1 MAVVV
6 VYVLAYTEADMKR
19 YHTWLFLLALAVVL
33 ILAQSLAAAQ
43 VSGTIKSFNDTS
55 LVLTHDNSESTFS
68 LNAETKVEGTLKE
81 GAQATVEFQSKEGE
95 NVATRV
101 IVESAK
107 N

>member
-1 MAVVV
+1 MAVEEF
-6 VYVLAYTEADMKR
+6 YTEADMKR
-19 YHTWLFLLALAVVL
+19 FHTWLFLLALAVVL
-33 ILAQSLAAAQ
+33 ILAQSLAAAS

-55 LVLTHDNSESTFS
+55 LVLTHDNSESTFA

-101 IVESAK
+101 VVQSA
-107 N
+107 NH